1 MHLTKELINMHGATI
16 QVKSIESKGSTF
28 TVTFRKGYRHFGN
41 EADLIKKELTTETT
55 DKETK
60 NIQENIGYTDN
71 AGNPMQESTGKPVIL
86 VVEDNTDLQ
95 EFLRTILCS
104 EYEVH
109 KAINGADA
117 LNRLSNLQPDIVI
130 SDVMMPEMDGIE
142 FTQRRH

>member
-1 MHLTKELINMHGATI
+1 
-16 QVKSIESKGSTF
+16 
-28 TVTFRKGYRHFGN
+28 
-41 EADLIKKELTTETT
+41 
-55 DKETK
+55 
-60 NIQENIGYTDN
+60 
-71 AGNPMQESTGKPVIL
+71 MQEIRCKNLPENQLYWSLRITP
-86 VVEDNTDLQ
+86 DLQ

-142 FTQRRH
+142 FLKRVKANSNICHIPLFYYQPSLIERSDSGIGVWCGRIYYQTFQFHLSESESRLPVQTAANAI

>member
-1 MHLTKELINMHGATI
+1 
-16 QVKSIESKGSTF
+16 
-28 TVTFRKGYRHFGN
+28 
-41 EADLIKKELTTETT
+41 
-55 DKETK
+55 
-60 NIQENIGYTDN
+60 
-71 AGNPMQESTGKPVIL
+71 MQESTGKPVIL

-142 FTQRRH
+142 FTRKLKEEINTSHIQLYHFYQQY